1 MEEKLH
7 SAVKI
12 GEKIG
17 EATTAA
23 IKEIINLLPS
33 NPITPPATVVPII
46 DVITTSAKMYTP
58 SLNPTEFAFI
68 SGNMI
73 TKIQIVHAYAEEEIN
88 GWVYW
93 YDICGRQIQYWKH
106 EITALEELEKKLKEN
121 RENGMRFLQLL
132 IENKKQVEVSKE
144 WIDEVK

>member
-58 SLNPTEFAFI
+58 SLNPTNFAFI
-68 SGNMI
+68 SDNMI
-73 TKIQIVHAYAEEEIN
+73 TKIQIVCVYA
-88 GWVYW
+88 G
-93 YDICGRQIQYWKH
+93 
-106 EITALEELEKKLKEN
+106 
-121 RENGMRFLQLL
+121 
-132 IENKKQVEVSKE
+132 S
-144 WIDEVK
+144 

>member
-1 MEEKLH
+1 MC
-7 SAVKI
+7 V
-12 GEKIG
+12 
-17 EATTAA
+17 
-23 IKEIINLLPS
+23 
-33 NPITPPATVVPII
+33 
-46 DVITTSAKMYTP
+46 
-58 SLNPTEFAFI
+58 
-68 SGNMI
+68 
-73 TKIQIVHAYAEEEIN
+73 YAEEEIN